1 MKIEI
6 SNGEV
11 VDKMTILELKLD
23 KIQNRTQLENI
34 SKEWEV
40 LNDCVMNL
48 FQIFGSSKLYSL
60 IDDLSEVN
68 SKLWDIEDWIRDCE
82 KEDRFDKE
90 FVELA
95 RSVYKLNDE
104 RSEIKRHINILTK
117 SNFVEEKSYSKQ
129 Y

>member
-6 SNGEV
+6 SNGEM

-23 KIQNRTQLENI
+23 KIKNIIQLENI
-34 SKEWEV
+34 SKEWEI

-48 FQIFGSSKLYSL
+48 FQIFGDKSLYNKV
-60 IDDLSEVN
+60 DQLSEVN

-82 KEDRFDKE
+82 KEKRFDKE

-95 RSVYKLNDE
+95 RSVYRLNDE
-104 RSEIKRHINILTK
+104 RSEIKRHINLLTK
-117 SNFVEEKSYSKQ
+117 SRLVEEKSYSK
-129 Y
+129 

>member
-23 KIQNRTQLENI
+23 KIKNIVQLENI
-34 SKEWEV
+34 TKEWEI

-48 FQIFGSSKLYSL
+48 FQIFGDKSLYNKV
-60 IDDLSEVN
+60 DQLSEVN

-82 KEDRFDKE
+82 KEKRFDKE

-95 RSVYKLNDE
+95 RSVYRLNDE
-104 RSEIKRHINILTK
+104 RSEIKRHINLLTK
-117 SNFVEEKSYSKQ
+117 SRLVEEKSYSK
-129 Y
+129 

>member
-23 KIQNRTQLENI
+23 KIKNIVQLENI
-34 SKEWEV
+34 TKEWEI

-48 FQIFGSSKLYSL
+48 FQIFGDKSLYNKV
-60 IDDLSEVN
+60 DQLSEVN

-82 KEDRFDKE
+82 KEERFDKE

-95 RSVYKLNDE
+95 RSVYRLNDE
-104 RSEIKRHINILTK
+104 RSEIKRHINLLTK
-117 SNFVEEKSYSKQ
+117 SRLVEEKSYSK
-129 Y
+129 

>member
-23 KIQNRTQLENI
+23 KIKNIVQLENI
-34 SKEWEV
+34 TKEWEI

-48 FQIFGSSKLYSL
+48 FQIFGDKSLYNKV
-60 IDDLSEVN
+60 DQLSEVN
-68 SKLWDIEDWIRDCE
+68 SKLWDVEDWIRDCE
-82 KEDRFDKE
+82 KEERFDKE

-95 RSVYKLNDE
+95 RSVYRLNDE
-104 RSEIKRHINILTK
+104 RSEIKRHINLLTK
-117 SNFVEEKSYSKQ
+117 SRLVEEKSYSK
-129 Y
+129 

>member
-23 KIQNRTQLENI
+23 KIKNIVQLENI
-34 SKEWEV
+34 TKEWEI

-48 FQIFGSSKLYSL
+48 FQIFGDKSLYNKV
-60 IDDLSEVN
+60 DQLSEVN
-68 SKLWDIEDWIRDCE
+68 SKLWDIEDWIHDCE
-82 KEDRFDKE
+82 KEERFDKE

-95 RSVYKLNDE
+95 RSVYRLNDE
-104 RSEIKRHINILTK
+104 RSEIKRHINLLTK
-117 SNFVEEKSYSKQ
+117 SQLVEEKSYSK
-129 Y
+129 

>member
-6 SNGEV
+6 SNGEI

-23 KIQNRTQLENI
+23 KIKNIVQLENI
-34 SKEWEV
+34 TKEWEI

-48 FQIFGSSKLYSL
+48 FQIFGDKSLYNKV
-60 IDDLSEVN
+60 DQLSEVN

-82 KEDRFDKE
+82 KEQRFDKE

-104 RSEIKRHINILTK
+104 RSEIKRHINLLTK
-117 SNFVEEKSYSKQ
+117 SQLIEEKSYSK
-129 Y
+129 

>member
-23 KIQNRTQLENI
+23 KIKNIVQLENI
-34 SKEWEV
+34 SKEWEI

-48 FQIFGSSKLYSL
+48 FQIFGDKSLYNKV
-60 IDDLSEVN
+60 DQLSEVN

-82 KEDRFDKE
+82 KEKRFDKE

-104 RSEIKRHINILTK
+104 RSEIKRHINLLTK
-117 SNFVEEKSYSKQ
+117 SQLIEEKSYSK
-129 Y
+129 

>member
-6 SNGEV
+6 SNGEI

-23 KIQNRTQLENI
+23 KIKNIVQLENI
-34 SKEWEV
+34 TKEWEI

-48 FQIFGSSKLYSL
+48 FQIFGDKSLYNKV
-60 IDDLSEVN
+60 DQLSEVN

-82 KEDRFDKE
+82 KELRFDKE

-104 RSEIKRHINILTK
+104 RSEIKRHINLLTK
-117 SNFVEEKSYSKQ
+117 SQLIEEKSYSK
-129 Y
+129 